1 MLSLGEDVI
10 PSAHAVHDST
20 PVDLTPDVD
29 SSSEHPVHTT
39 FVLVSAHVPT
49 GHVRHC
55 VDPPASPFEER

>member
-1 MLSLGEDVI
+1 MLSRGEDVI
-10 PSAHAVHDST
+10 PYAHEVHESA
-20 PVDLTPDVD
+20 PVDPAPDVD

-55 VDPPASPFEER
+55 NDSIASPFEER